1 MPKVKIP
8 TPLRQY
14 TAGNTEVEVGGA
26 TAGEA
31 LGNLASE
38 HPDLRQHLYTGDG
51 KLRSFVNVY
60 KGDEDIRYL
69 EGQDTEVADGDE
81 LSIIP
86 SIAGA
91 PPEDDVGSFQK
102 VVFSHFSEQEVY
114 LQMQTRQPLV
124 ESPNGALELSNQEIA
139 RYSRHL
145 IMPEVA
151 LEGQKQLKAAKVLTV
166 GTGGLGSP
174 LALYLAAAGVGTI
187 GIVDFDVV
195 DESNL
200 QRQII
205 HGTSDVGRPKVE
217 SAYEKLKDINPNVE
231 VRVHEEALTS
241 ENALEIFE
249 DYDVIVDGTDNFPT
263 RYLVNDACVLL
274 GKPNVYGSIF
284 RFEGQASVFYAEEG
298 PCYRC
303 LYPEPPPPGLVPSC
317 AEGGVLGILPGAIGT
332 IQATETVKLIL
343 GIGEPLIG
351 RLLLYDALGMR
362 FREMKLRKDPDC
374 PVCGENPTVTELIDY
389 QEFCGIPQA
398 ETAEQ
403 ENGVPEI
410 TVGELKS
417 KMDHR
422 RGHQRTRR
430 ARAARV
436 RGRQHRREA
445 NTPG

>member
-1 MPKVKIP
+1 
-8 TPLRQY
+8 
-14 TAGNTEVEVGGA
+14 
-26 TAGEA
+26 
-31 LGNLASE
+31 
-38 HPDLRQHLYTGDG
+38 
-51 KLRSFVNVY
+51 
-60 KGDEDIRYL
+60 
-69 EGQDTEVADGDE
+69 
-81 LSIIP
+81 
-86 SIAGA
+86 
-91 PPEDDVGSFQK
+91 
-102 VVFSHFSEQEVY
+102 
-114 LQMQTRQPLV
+114 MQTRQPLV
-124 ESPNGALELSNQEIA
+124 ESPNGALALSNEEIA

-174 LALYLAAAGVGTI
+174 LALYLAAAGIGTI

-217 SAYEKLKDINPNVE
+217 SAHDKIKDINPNVE

-332 IQATETVKLIL
+332 IQATETAKLIL

-374 PVCGENPTVTELIDY
+374 PVCGEHPTITEYIDY
-389 QEFCGIPQA
+389 VEFCAAPG
-398 ETAEQ
+398 
-403 ENGVPEI
+403 
-410 TVGELKS
+410 
-417 KMDHR
+417 
-422 RGHQRTRR
+422 R
-430 ARAARV
+430 ALA
-436 RGRQHRREA
+436 
-445 NTPG
+445 

>member
-1 MPKVKIP
+1 
-8 TPLRQY
+8 
-14 TAGNTEVEVGGA
+14 
-26 TAGEA
+26 
-31 LGNLASE
+31 
-38 HPDLRQHLYTGDG
+38 
-51 KLRSFVNVY
+51 
-60 KGDEDIRYL
+60 
-69 EGQDTEVADGDE
+69 
-81 LSIIP
+81 
-86 SIAGA
+86 
-91 PPEDDVGSFQK
+91 
-102 VVFSHFSEQEVY
+102 
-114 LQMQTRQPLV
+114 MQTREPLV
-124 ESPNGALELSNQEIA
+124 QSPNGAAELSNDEIA

-151 LEGQKQLKAAKVLTV
+151 LDGQKKLKAAKVLTV

-174 LALYLAAAGVGTI
+174 LALYLAAAGIGTI

-217 SAYEKLKDINPNVE
+217 SARDKIEDINPNVE

-241 ENALEIFE
+241 ENALEIFA

-284 RFEGQASVFYAEEG
+284 RFEGQASVFWAEEG

-317 AEGGVLGILPGAIGT
+317 AEGGVLGILPGAIGVV
-332 IQATETVKLIL
+332 QATEAVKLIL

-351 RLLLYDALGMR
+351 RLMLYDALGMS
-362 FREMKLRKDPDC
+362 FREMKLRKDPGC
-374 PVCGENPTVTELIDY
+374 PICGENPTVTELIDY
-389 QEFCGIPQA
+389 EEFCGIPQA
-398 ETAEQ
+398 NAVAQ

-410 TVGELKS
+410 TVKELKQKLDDGEPINVLDVREPHEYEVANIGVKLVPLGELP
-417 KMDHR
+417 R
-422 RGHQRTRR
+422 RLAEFDQNENFAIHCKTG
-430 ARAARV
+430 
-436 RGRQHRREA
+436 GRSAKAVKLLQDAGFGNVYNVKGGITAWSEEID
-445 NTPG
+445 PSVPKY